1 MVSSLYSLAIHKV
14 GQYVG
19 CASLETVNPPF
30 DEQTLKLLA
39 SEAFPKDEEH
49 VKLLTDLV
57 SNGKPSTSISSEW
70 HKGESF
76 YQKGHVQNIRQVGFM
91 IGASVKSS
99 YDQHHAIAKV
109 VLTFERHRITST
121 KCSIC
126 KDMIWCSHVVAVIL
140 KRIRSPNKV
149 PVHAPLTDTLLTLTR
164 EQLQKLLQYAINQ
177 SPGDILC
184 QIFEHID
191 KIKNPRSLISRI
203 QGYPDPTLGI
213 GEDEQN
219 TDQLLLKKIRKNLD
233 HDLLYTDDFES
244 KLQNNSLSDQV
255 QFMASDNL
263 ALKEKNLKTAIS
275 LLRIKDVDMAG
286 RILIQIAQA
295 LFEGPRLAPSSM
307 LYRLDVERWFSLFV
321 SSFKGQI
328 RHDILTVAL
337 DINKRSCN
345 ADGSVSKKFIFED
358 GQTTMRSVSLKT
370 AGNFNPRDYLGE
382 NKNAPFYEPVLACL
396 LENTPANL
404 ENLYSQ
410 KVPLSQSPYEESLD
424 VMLFRF
430 EKLIQIDQFMKDPS
444 VKTKTCL
451 LGAVILRKLIK
462 LSSKFSKVG
471 WNNNEI
477 EVKESNTDCIDVDI
491 SDMLPEVEDVPD
503 EIVEVYK
510 QSEVPEFPKDMDK
523 RVQMNIK
530 EHLMNLLHA
539 YNCQQ
544 QKINCT
550 DQTCKQLKSLL
561 THMQVCTEE
570 RLCKNKECFSSK
582 LILQH
587 WNSCER
593 VECSVCSPLKEQVV
607 MASVMNYG
615 HVNCDMCK
623 LIRKNYCHYTCTL
636 PCLMCAA
643 GKTMTIKEKDGS
655 FCLHFI
661 RQLNGGDCSGHTCSY
676 CSHMKKTESGTS
688 SNSSTCFTICDK
700 PNSCRLCSKE
710 SSLNKITLD
719 TEVVTEFM
727 VKNDQTYGA
736 AYRALGLQ
744 GYGKDIQS
752 DFKAKETGKS
762 QSPYR
767 AGVTNKKLKVDKGT
781 GWKEQ
786 VTFGFRNHFIG
797 KIVQALL
804 PVSSQ
809 TGELVMNAT
818 AYCTRIEHEIFQESS
833 SQEEYLHLI
842 LNRLY
847 KIKTSLT
854 QQQLDGVSE
863 GSSKELLQE
872 TVEEPKSKKR
882 RTVGGDTSCDE
893 EIEDDNGGLTENQL
907 KYCQLY
913 VSTKVLQTGNILSMN
928 PMIQVIVFSGA
939 FQAFELF
946 NCCDS
951 RTIGESS
958 DKFKKLAALILPN
971 YRDQAIFKALS
982 SLYSYGLQLCYG
994 IPLTFT
1000 SFLVTYGGLSK
1011 EDKAMLAIQALTETV
1026 CPLTDTDTKEF
1037 NGSAIDHY
1045 GKLMRVLFP
1054 TEPSRYHTEL
1064 AEKFLVHVET
1074 VKDKAFVT
1082 AAVEHFMDYYHRF
1095 PGAQHRTILLN
1106 LMIKFIKE
1114 KWISRSDKYY
1124 NSYATK
1130 VYQTLK
1136 VLLSSGFAETITVL
1150 LLENWSCVCQY
1161 FMSNDIKDILKEIEK
1176 VVQRNAVKD
1185 TDQLLKLVET
1195 YLMEECVHEIH
1206 CGTLVKIFYKDEKTF
1221 ASRVLGKIRDN
1232 KDKYTQTLL
1241 MKLSKYVKAI
1251 SPSAPFS
1258 GVSSAS
1264 NSLLLM
1270 ALEACSTKCKT
1281 CKVVGSSAMT
1291 LESRVQL
1298 YVPTEKELKYF
1309 LHFFEVIASSVN
1321 TNLIKT
1327 MEFLQVLQK
1336 LKIIFI
1342 SSYDVMMEFINLVKK
1357 YKVQE
1362 KVIKLLD
1369 YTIVECCRER
1379 FTEEVRRSNYCKL
1392 HILVD
1397 NLKEA
1402 CQICEDNVTNGKL
1415 RFQERV
1421 INHLLE
1427 KFKTKEKTC
1436 EKIKA
1441 PFS

>member
-1 MVSSLYSLAIHKV
+1 MTHCDTTLMFNTEH
-14 GQYVG
+14 
-19 CASLETVNPPF
+19 ETHH
-30 DEQTLKLLA
+30 DTTLMFNTEHETYHDTKLM
-39 SEAFPKDEEH
+39 FNTEH
-49 VKLLTDLV
+49 ETYHDTKHETFHDTKLML
-57 SNGKPSTSISSEW
+57 N
-70 HKGESF
+70 H
-76 YQKGHVQNIRQVGFM
+76 
-91 IGASVKSS
+91 
-99 YDQHHAIAKV
+99 
-109 VLTFERHRITST
+109 
-121 KCSIC
+121 
-126 KDMIWCSHVVAVIL
+126 L
-140 KRIRSPNKV
+140 KHN
-149 PVHAPLTDTLLTLTR
+149 TDTLILTYGLHLTT
-164 EQLQKLLQYAINQ
+164 Q
-177 SPGDILC
+177 S
-184 QIFEHID
+184 
-191 KIKNPRSLISRI
+191 
-203 QGYPDPTLGI
+203 
-213 GEDEQN
+213 N
-219 TDQLLLKKIRKNLD
+219 TQHMVNGWTALMWAAMEGHVEVSQLLLENRCNKDITSYNGRTAL
-233 HDLLYTDDFES
+233 
-244 KLQNNSLSDQV
+244 
-255 QFMASDNL
+255 ML
-263 ALKEKNLKTAIS
+263 AAMRGHVEVS
-275 LLRIKDVDMAG
+275 
-286 RILIQIAQA
+286 
-295 LFEGPRLAPSSM
+295 RL
-307 LYRLDVERWFSLFV
+307 
-321 SSFKGQI
+321 
-328 RHDILTVAL
+328 
-337 DINKRSCN
+337 
-345 ADGSVSKKFIFED
+345 
-358 GQTTMRSVSLKT
+358 
-370 AGNFNPRDYLGE
+370 
-382 NKNAPFYEPVLACL
+382 L
-396 LENTPANL
+396 LENRCNKDITDRDGKTAL
-404 ENLYSQ
+404 HLAAEWGGLH
-410 KVPLSQSPYEESLD
+410 VTRCLVEEGGISP
-424 VMLFRF
+424 F
-430 EKLIQIDQFMKDPS
+430 
-444 VKTKTCL
+444 VKTHKGKTPYDL
-451 LGAVILRKLIK
+451 AAAGVFRPNKEVMEYLQTVMSEKSSGVTAGLGIEAQ
-462 LSSKFSKVG
+462 
-471 WNNNEI
+471 I
-477 EVKESNTDCIDVDI
+477 EVIPCKVCGDKSSGVHYGVITCEGCKGFFRRSQAGPVNYQCPRNRNCVIDRVNRNRCQFCRLQKCLALGMSRDDVDI

-550 DQTCKQLKSLL
+550 DQTY
-561 THMQVCTEE
+561 
-570 RLCKNKECFSSK
+570 KECFSSK

-587 WNSCER
+587 WNSCDR

-661 RQLNGGDCSGHTCSY
+661 RQLNGDDCSGHTCSY

-710 SSLNKITLD
+710 SSLNKITLGKDYSSLNKITLD
-719 TEVVTEFM
+719 TEVVAEFM

-767 AGVTNKKLKVDKGT
+767 AGVRNKKLKVDKGT

-833 SQEEYLHLI
+833 SQEEYLHLT
-842 LNRLY
+842 LNRLH
-847 KIKTSLT
+847 KIKASIK
-854 QQQLDGVSE
+854 QQQLDEISE
-863 GSSKELLQE
+863 GSCKELLLK
-872 TVEEPKSKKR
+872 TDEPKSKKR
-882 RTVGGDTSCDE
+882 KTVRDTSCEE

-928 PMIQVIVFSGA
+928 PMIQVIIFSGA

-951 RTIGESS
+951 RTIGESTMLWHT
-958 DKFKKLAALILPN
+958 FNLYLIPGNLWWTIKK
-971 YRDQAIFKALS
+971 
-982 SLYSYGLQLCYG
+982 
-994 IPLTFT
+994 
-1000 SFLVTYGGLSK
+1000 
-1011 EDKAMLAIQALTETV
+1011 DKAMLAIQALTETV
-1026 CPLTDTDTKEF
+1026 CPLTDTDTEEF

-1291 LESRVQL
+1291 LE
-1298 YVPTEKELKYF
+1298 K
-1309 LHFFEVIASSVN
+1309 
-1321 TNLIKT
+1321 
-1327 MEFLQVLQK
+1327 
-1336 LKIIFI
+1336 
-1342 SSYDVMMEFINLVKK
+1342 
-1357 YKVQE
+1357 
-1362 KVIKLLD
+1362 
-1369 YTIVECCRER
+1369 CCRER

>member
-1 MVSSLYSLAIHKV
+1 MMVSSLYSLAIHKV

-49 VKLLTDLV
+49 VKLLTELV
-57 SNGKPSTSISSEW
+57 SNGNTSNSINSEW
-70 HKGESF
+70 HKGASF

-140 KRIRSPNKV
+140 KRIRSPDKV

-233 HDLLYTDDFES
+233 HDLVYTDNYES
-244 KLQNNSLSDQV
+244 KLQSTSLSDQV

-263 ALKEKNLKTAIS
+263 TLKEKNLKTAIS

-295 LFEGPRLAPSSM
+295 LFEGPRLSLSSM
-307 LYRLDVERWFSLFV
+307 SYRLDVERWFSLFV

-337 DINKRSCN
+337 DMNKRSCN
-345 ADGSVSKKFIFED
+345 ADGSVIQKFIFED
-358 GQTTMRSVSLKT
+358 MQTTMRSVSLKT
-370 AGNFNPRDYLGE
+370 AGNVNPRDYLGE
-382 NKNAPFYEPVLACL
+382 NKKAPFYEPVLACL
-396 LENTPANL
+396 LQNTPASL

-410 KVPLSQSPYEESLD
+410 KVPLSQSLYEESLD

-430 EKLIQIDQFMKDPS
+430 EKLIQIDQFMKEPS

-477 EVKESNTDCIDVDI
+477 EEKESKTDCIDVDI

-503 EIVEVYK
+503 EIIEVYK
-510 QSEVPEFPKDMDK
+510 PSEVPEFSKDMDK
-523 RVQMNIK
+523 WVQMNIK

-544 QKINCT
+544 HKINCA

-561 THMQVCTEE
+561 THMQACTEG
-570 RLCKNKECFSSK
+570 RLCKNKECYSSR

-593 VECSVCSPLKEQVV
+593 VECSVCSQLKEKVV

-623 LIRKNYCHYTCTL
+623 LIRQNYCHYTCTL

-661 RQLNGGDCSGHTCSY
+661 RQLHDDNCSGHTCTY
-676 CSHMKKTESGTS
+676 CSHMKKTEAGTS
-688 SNSSTCFTICDK
+688 SKSTTCFTICDK
-700 PNSCRLCSKE
+700 PNSCRLCSNE

-719 TEVVTEFM
+719 PEIVTEFM

-736 AYRALGLQ
+736 AYRAIGLQ

-767 AGVTNKKLKVDKGT
+767 AGVRNKRLKVDHGT
-781 GWKEQ
+781 GWKDQ

-833 SQEEYLHLI
+833 CQEDYIHII

-847 KIKTSLT
+847 CIIKSIE
-854 QQQLDGVSE
+854 QQHLDGVSE
-863 GSSKELLQE
+863 E
-872 TVEEPKSKKR
+872 TDVEGPKSKKR
-882 RTVGGDTSCDE
+882 RRIPDHSCDDDDDDIE
-893 EIEDDNGGLTENQL
+893 EDDDGGLTEDQL

-913 VSTKVLQTGNILSMN
+913 VSTKVLQTGNILSMK
-928 PMIQVIVFSGA
+928 PMIQVIVFTGA
-939 FQAFELF
+939 FRAFELF
-946 NCCDS
+946 NCLDS
-951 RTIGESS
+951 RDIGESS
-958 DKFKKLAALILPN
+958 DNLKKELASKLLPK
-971 YRDQAIFKALS
+971 YQDQAIFKALS
-982 SLYSYGLQLCYG
+982 SLYSYGLQLYYE

-1000 SFLVTYGGLSK
+1000 SFLVTYGGLLK
-1011 EDKAMLAIQALTETV
+1011 EDKALLAIHALTENV
-1026 CPLTDTDTKEF
+1026 SPSIDTKTKEF

-1045 GKLMRVLFP
+1045 GKLMKVLFP
-1054 TEPSRYHTEL
+1054 TEFSRFHIKL
-1064 AEKFLVHVET
+1064 AEQFLLSLET

-1082 AAVEHFMDYYHRF
+1082 AAVEHFMDYYHLF
-1095 PGAQHRTILLN
+1095 PEAQHRMILIN

-1130 VYQTLK
+1130 VSQTLR
-1136 VLLSSGFAETITVL
+1136 VLLNSGFAETITVL
-1150 LLENWSCVCQY
+1150 LLENWSTVCQY
-1161 FMSNDIKDILKEIEK
+1161 FRPNDIKDILKDIEK
-1176 VVQRNAVKD
+1176 VVQRNDVKD

-1221 ASRVLGKIRDN
+1221 ASRVLGKISDNRDN
-1232 KDKYTQTLL
+1232 YTQALL

-1251 SPSAPFS
+1251 SPRAPFS

-1264 NSLLLM
+1264 NWLLLM

-1281 CKVVGSSAMT
+1281 YKVAGSSAMT

-1298 YVPTEKELKYF
+1298 YEPTEKELKYF
-1309 LHFFEVIASSVN
+1309 VHFFEVIASSVN

-1327 MEFLQVLQK
+1327 NEFLQVLEE

-1342 SSYDVMMEFINLVKK
+1342 SSYDVMMEFINVVKK

-1362 KVIKLLD
+1362 KVLKLLE

-1402 CQICEDNVTNGKL
+1402 CHICEDNVTNGKL